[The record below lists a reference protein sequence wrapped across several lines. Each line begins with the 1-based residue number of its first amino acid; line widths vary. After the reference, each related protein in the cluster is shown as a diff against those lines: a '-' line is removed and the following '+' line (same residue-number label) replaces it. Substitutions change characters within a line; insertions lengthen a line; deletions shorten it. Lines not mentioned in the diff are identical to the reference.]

1 MSRVLVVEDE
11 AHLAKGL
18 RFNLEAEGHA
28 VEVCGDGDTAI
39 ARLLVDHQAFD
50 AVVLDVMLPGKDG
63 FAVATALRKAKN
75 YVPVLMLTARG
86 RPEDVLQGFAAGA
99 DDYLPKP
106 FQLPIFLARLQ
117 GLLRRSEWLR
127 LDKPEGRNRAALDV
141 SKEPRPPAAGKTNGA
156 LRGSDADV
164 FTFGGK
170 TIDFNKLE
178 LHANDATIQLTLME
192 AKLLRHLIRSQGH
205 PVSRK
210 SILEDVWSLHED
222 TDTRAIDN
230 FIVRLRRYIEKDP
243 SKPRH
248 LTTVRGV
255 GYRFIP

>member
-28 VEVCGDGDTAI
+28 VEVCGDGETAI
-39 ARLLVDHQAFD
+39 EKLLSNRDPFD

-127 LDKPEGRNRAALDV
+127 PEKLESRNRLASEATLKSAHTETAKNVAADA
-141 SKEPRPPAAGKTNGA
+141 EAG
-156 LRGSDADV
+156 V
-164 FTFGGK
+164 FQFDGK

-178 LHANDATIQLTLME
+178 VHANDATVQLTLME

-210 SILEDVWSLHED
+210 SILEDVWGLHED

-230 FIVRLRRYIEKDP
+230 FVVRLRRYIEKDP
-243 SKPRH
+243 SKPKH

-255 GYRFIP
+255 GYRFIA

>member
-1 MSRVLVVEDE
+1 MVR
-11 AHLAKGL
+11 
-18 RFNLEAEGHA
+18 
-28 VEVCGDGDTAI
+28 TA
-39 ARLLVDHQAFD
+39 AFD
-50 AVVLDVMLPGKDG
+50 VVILDIMLPGKDG
-63 FAVATALRKAKN
+63 FAVVSRN
-75 YVPVLMLTARG
+75 SSSQNFVPVLMLTARG

-127 LDKPEGRNRAALDV
+127 PDKVEARGRAASDTTTK
-141 SKEPRPPAAGKTNGA
+141 SARRDASARIGSGA
-156 LRGSDADV
+156 TADPEADI
-164 FTFGGK
+164 FQFDGK

-178 LHANDATIQLTLME
+178 LHANDATVQLTLME
-192 AKLLRHLIRSQGH
+192 AKLLRHLIRSQGN

-210 SILEDVWSLHED
+210 SILEDVWGLHED

-230 FIVRLRRYIEKDP
+230 FVVRLRRYIEKDP
-243 SKPRH
+243 SKPKH

-255 GYRFIP
+255 GYRFVA